1 MSFDETE
8 SEDDGGGPEEDE
20 SSERPYGARPYG
32 ARPYGARPYGAR
44 PYGARP
50 YGARPYGARP
60 YGARPYGARPYG
72 ARPYGARP
80 SAGGERGLL
89 DPEEWNADLTS
100 LVCEYSAVIRLGA
113 TVVSGG
119 YELRVGSVDAGAATE
134 QPLRPRDNPV
144 DEDVVV
150 PNRLVRDMAADS
162 GLAYGI
168 KADLAAGHAAGAD
181 ERFLRR
187 IGETVE
193 PVENADLLAAA
204 RAVVAAVRTADPAP
218 MFRNAGW
225 VLGPESL
232 DRLSR
237 LRTVD
242 CLTASDDPRA
252 RSLDSFQLLRMDGAD
267 GGTFLGYPFFV
278 SAAADAAM
286 YFGADWREAW
296 VGFDGPVVRVDTSSD
311 AAFQADQT
319 LIRATMSYDFAL
331 RRQQGFGW
339 AQLLEEQ

>member
-1 MSFDETE
+1 VSFDETE

-20 SSERPYGARPYG
+20 SFERPYGARPYG

-80 SAGGERGLL
+80 GTGRTGELL
-89 DPEEWNADLTS
+89 DTEEWNDDVAN

-113 TVVSGG
+113 TVVSGE
-119 YELRVGSVDAGAATE
+119 YELRVASVDDGAASE
-134 QPLRPRDNPV
+134 QPLRPRRDPV
-144 DEDVVV
+144 DEEALV
-150 PNRLVRDMAADS
+150 PNRLVRDIAANP
-162 GLAYGI
+162 GLAHGL
-168 KADLAAGHAAGAD
+168 KTDLAAGLASEAD
-181 ERFLRR
+181 ERFLNS

-193 PVENADLLAAA
+193 PVENEDPLSTA
-204 RAVVAAVRTADPAP
+204 RAVVAAVRAATPAP
-218 MFRNAGW
+218 RFRCPGW
-225 VLGPESL
+225 IIGPESL
-232 DRLSR
+232 DRLTQ
-237 LRTVD
+237 LRTAD
-242 CLTASDDPRA
+242 CLTQSDDPRA
-252 RSLDSFQLLRMDGAD
+252 RSLDSFPLLRLDGAD
-267 GGTFLGYPFFV
+267 GGSFLGYPFVV
-278 SAAADAAM
+278 SAAAENAI
-286 YFGADWREAW
+286 YFAADWREAW
-296 VGFDGPVVRVDTSSD
+296 IGFDGPVVRVDASSD

-339 AQLLEEQ
+339 AQLPEPQ